1 MPLPLA
7 AFGSHDAFVNGDL
20 DKVAAYDHA
29 LTDTQIS
36 KNVRATNA
44 FR

>member
-20 DKVAAYDHA
+20 DNVAAYDHA

-36 KNVRATNA
+36 TNFRATNA